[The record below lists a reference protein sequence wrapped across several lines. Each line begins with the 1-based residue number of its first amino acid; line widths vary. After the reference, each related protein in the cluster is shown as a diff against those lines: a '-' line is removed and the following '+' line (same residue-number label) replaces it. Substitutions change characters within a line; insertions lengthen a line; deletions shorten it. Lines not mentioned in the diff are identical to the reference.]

1 MDRDPRY
8 EVLPHTADLGVRVR
22 GRDAAE
28 LFANAAFAL
37 SDNLVDLASVEPAVE
52 RTVAVEADDFED
64 LLVRWLGEI
73 LFVFEQEAFV
83 GREFDVAIETG
94 APPAAGAPEAPA
106 DAPAGGF
113 AGAGARRLH
122 AVARG
127 ERVDP
132 ARHTVYSEIKA
143 VTYHALVVA
152 QDEAGWRAEVVF
164 DL

>member
-1 MDRDPRY
+1 MNREPRY

-28 LFANAAFAL
+28 VFANAAFAL
-37 SDNLVDLASVEPAVE
+37 SDNLIDLRSVVAARE
-52 RTVAVEADDFED
+52 RAIELEADDIEE
-64 LLVRWLGEI
+64 LLVRWLGEL
-73 LFVFEQEAFV
+73 LFVFEQEAFIA
-83 GREFDVAIETG
+83 REFDVSLET
-94 APPAAGAPEAPA
+94 EASPL
-106 DAPAGGF
+106 
-113 AGAGARRLH
+113 RLR

-143 VTYHALVVA
+143 VTYHGLVVA
-152 QDEAGWRAEVVF
+152 KEAAGWRAEVIF

>member
-1 MDRDPRY
+1 MNREPRY

-28 LFANAAFAL
+28 VFANAAYAL
-37 SDNLVDLASVEPAVE
+37 SDNLIDLRAVEPATE
-52 RTVAVEADDFED
+52 RVIEVSASDIED
-64 LLVRWLGEI
+64 LLVRWLGEL
-73 LFVFEQEAFV
+73 LFVFEQEAFI
-83 GREFDVAIETG
+83 GCEFDVSLD
-94 APPAAGAPEAPA
+94 AAEPTCGL
-106 DAPAGGF
+106 
-113 AGAGARRLH
+113 R

-143 VTYHALVVA
+143 VTYHGLVVTEDA
-152 QDEAGWRAEVVF
+152 EGWRAEVIF